1 VQILFLKTIQ
11 IFRDYSIIQS
21 GITDYSTHPKY
32 LDQDR
37 ELNILDIITFYE
49 SN

>member
-1 VQILFLKTIQ
+1 VRGLFFKTIQ

-21 GITDYSTHPKY
+21 GITDSSTHPKY
-32 LDQDR
+32 LDEDYD
-37 ELNILDIITFYE
+37 LNILDIITFYE

>member
-1 VQILFLKTIQ
+1 VQVLFFKTIQ
-11 IFRDYSIIQS
+11 IFRHHSIIQS
-21 GITDYSTHPKY
+21 GIAEYSTHPKY
-32 LDQDR
+32 LDEDG